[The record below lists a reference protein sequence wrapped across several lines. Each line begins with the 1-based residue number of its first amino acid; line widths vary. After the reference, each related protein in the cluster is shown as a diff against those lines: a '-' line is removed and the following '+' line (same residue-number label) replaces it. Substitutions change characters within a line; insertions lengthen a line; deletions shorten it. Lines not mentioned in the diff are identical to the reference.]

1 MANIQTSRVKPG
13 TEPYRSDSCCRYVG
27 EWVHFGP
34 FDMEA
39 KHKTRGGQITGG
51 IDIWRLIIILIII
64 AIPTVLIFRPVV
76 KKAGFSRWWSLVLIV
91 PLINLIMVWVFAFM
105 EWPAEKSA

>member
-1 MANIQTSRVKPG
+1 
-13 TEPYRSDSCCRYVG
+13 
-27 EWVHFGP
+27 
-34 FDMEA
+34 ME
-39 KHKTRGGQITGG
+39 G
-51 IDIWRLIIILIII
+51 IGIWQLIIFLIII

-76 KKAGFSRWWSLVLIV
+76 EKAGFSRWWSLLMFV